1 MHVAMKSSNTKLNK
15 QKKKNKTNTNGN
27 EFMEDNRLLAEEF
40 THYYVTVNYV
50 SAILLL
56 QQNVSQEI

>member
-1 MHVAMKSSNTKLNK
+1 MKSSNTKLNK
-15 QKKKNKTNTNGN
+15 QKKKTKQIQ
-27 EFMEDNRLLAEEF
+27 FMEDNRLLAEEF
-40 THYYVTVNYV
+40 TLYYVTVNYV